1 MGGVLGFVIV
11 ECMVVSTDC
20 GLHRWWSPP
29 ATASAAPTLPEIV
42 RSATSTLNT
51 QGFINYFGLQRFGT
65 GSVPTHVV
73 GRTLLKKEWGPAV
86 EMILRSRLGDNI
98 PPFPISTNA
107 IQDLLKRVPR
117 WMVLERA
124 LLDSLLAQSTSEG
137 NTQNYSN
144 ALDAVPSTMR
154 KL

>member
-1 MGGVLGFVIV
+1 MHAENDGAAT
-11 ECMVVSTDC
+11 E
-20 GLHRWWSPP
+20 
-29 ATASAAPTLPEIV
+29 ATASAAPPCRKLSDLQPH
-42 RSATSTLNT
+42 AQQ

-73 GRTLLKKEWGPAV
+73 GRTLLKNEWGPAV

-117 WMVLERA
+117 WMVLGGPSAVSLRRA
-124 LLDSLLAQSTSEG
+124 RVRVTHRT
-137 NTQNYSN
+137 TQTPWMPCQMPWGSCE
-144 ALDAVPSTMR
+144 
-154 KL
+154 